1 MRVYVAGKWELR
13 DRVQTIMHDLTLF
26 RHVITYDWTVVEQ
39 ESSTQ
44 AVKDAEGVQ
53 TADVL
58 VLIAEEDV
66 PYAGALVELGIAIG
80 CGIPVFVLGN
90 APITRRCIF
99 MKHPL
104 VYFIDDITQLIDWLK
119 TEYAPARPILA

>member
-1 MRVYVAGKWELR
+1 MRIYVATKWENR
-13 DRVQTIMHDLTLF
+13 RRAQDIMHDLSLF
-26 RHVITYDWTVVEQ
+26 RHIITYDWTVVEQ

-66 PYAGALVELGIAIG
+66 PYAGALVEMGIAIG
-80 CGIPVFVLGN
+80 CGIPVFVLGT

-104 VYFIDDITQLIDWLK
+104 VYFIDDVTQLIDWLHG
-119 TEYAPARPILA
+119 ESLPARRALA

>member
-1 MRVYVAGKWELR
+1 MRIYVAAKWELR
-13 DRVQTIMHDLTLF
+13 ARAQDVMHDLVQF
-26 RHVITYDWTVVEQ
+26 RHTITYDWTVVEQ
-39 ESSTQ
+39 ESAVQ

-80 CGIPVFVLGN
+80 CGIPVFVLGT

-119 TEYAPARPILA
+119 IESLPARRALA